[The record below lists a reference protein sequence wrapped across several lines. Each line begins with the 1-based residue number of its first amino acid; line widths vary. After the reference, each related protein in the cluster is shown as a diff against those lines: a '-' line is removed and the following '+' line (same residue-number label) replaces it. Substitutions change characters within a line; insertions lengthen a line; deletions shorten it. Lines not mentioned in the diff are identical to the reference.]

1 MEEKSDVYNEFIK
14 GLSLKK
20 LFILESEAKREE
32 DFKLP
37 ANITIEKEHI
47 YKNEKGK
54 VKVYIQYTLKAMVEG
69 KKEPGVSISIKYLLE
84 YKSDVE
90 MTDEFF
96 DKFAKTSLL
105 IETWPYFRQYVHETI
120 LNMGLPPLVLDILP
134 FSKKKRAKKKE

>member
-1 MEEKSDVYNEFIK
+1 MEKNSDVYNDFIK

-20 LFILESEAKREE
+20 LFVLESQAEREE

-37 ANITIEKEHI
+37 AKVTIEKEQT
-47 YKNEKGK
+47 YKNEKDK
-54 VKVYIQYTLKAMVEG
+54 TKVYIQYVLKAIEEG

-84 YKSDVE
+84 CRSDVE
-90 MTDEFF
+90 MTNEFF

-105 IETWPYFRQYVHETI
+105 IETWPYFRQYVHETV
-120 LNMGLPPLVLDILP
+120 LNMDLPALVLDVLP

>member
-1 MEEKSDVYNEFIK
+1 MEKNSDVYNDFIK

-20 LFILESEAKREE
+20 LFVLESQAEREE

-37 ANITIEKEHI
+37 AKVTVEKEQT
-47 YKNEKGK
+47 YKNEKDK
-54 VKVYIQYTLKAMVEG
+54 TKVYIQYVLKAIEEG

-90 MTDEFF
+90 MTNEFF

-105 IETWPYFRQYVHETI
+105 IETWPYFRQYVHETV
-120 LNMGLPPLVLDILP
+120 LNMDLPALVLDVLP

>member
-1 MEEKSDVYNEFIK
+1 MEKNSDVYNDFIK

-20 LFILESEAKREE
+20 LFVLESQAEREE

-37 ANITIEKEHI
+37 AKVTIEKEQT
-47 YKNEKGK
+47 YKNEKDK
-54 VKVYIQYTLKAMVEG
+54 TKVYIQYVLKAIEEG

-90 MTDEFF
+90 MTNEFF

-105 IETWPYFRQYVHETI
+105 IETWPYFRQYVHETV
-120 LNMGLPPLVLDILP
+120 LNMDLPALVLDVLP